1 MSRTRSTDVSSTPQ
15 RAQWKLDKQ
24 NQPGTWVNLTTSTW
38 SERTYSSMTDIVT
51 ANFRQLVRL
60 GGVINSPATR
70 SAFASV
76 IKPMSGSMLTTNSS
90 NGYWYQYQVVHS
102 SPEQWCSQSFYDMST
117 HYTQPSYPDID
128 VDYVIQRA
136 WKNLDTSSAAV
147 LATLGELHETIAFA
161 NSVISRTCKVFRV
174 MKKGLFLSPE
184 ARRYWHSIGGTRQC
198 AALWQHLVGQSPAKW
213 PSVLRTAWLE
223 ARYALRPLAYDFMA
237 IKKALE
243 STSNPVRVTGRAYAT
258 DSNQSAYSEDDWM
271 KLRFPTQGKPSAIR
285 GTHGSQITYATVRS
299 RNVRSGVLAAVDV
312 KSDFGVYAN
321 ALGLHNL
328 PEAMWDLTP
337 FSFILDWFIDVSTW
351 IEAWTPEPG
360 VHPLCSW
367 VYVQDKWTQT
377 LTVRPYDIRRNGS
390 YTDQIVGT
398 MGTQESITSTWTR
411 TPNPDLSLVPHLN
424 VRLKIAKVVD
434 LIAIG
439 SQLLN
444 WGRIR

>member
-1 MSRTRSTDVSSTPQ
+1 MSRTRSTDVVGTYQ
-15 RAQWKLDKQ
+15 YARWKLDKA
-24 NQPGTWVNLTTSTW
+24 NQPGTWANLTTSNW
-38 SERTYSSMTDIVT
+38 RERLTSSMTDVVT
-51 ANFRQLVRL
+51 GEFHKLVRQ
-60 GGVINSPATR
+60 GIVINSPATR
-70 SAFASV
+70 SVNSFV
-76 IKPMSGSMLTTNSS
+76 VTPMSGSMLTRNSKS
-90 NGYWYQYQVVHS
+90 GYWYQSHVIHS
-102 SPEQWCSQSFYDMST
+102 TPEQWCNRSLNEIAG
-117 HYTQPSYPDID
+117 HYVQPTYPDVD
-128 VDYVIQRA
+128 VDYVIQKA
-136 WKNLDTSSAAV
+136 WSDLDTSSAAV
-147 LATLGELHETIAFA
+147 LASIGELHETIAFA

-174 MKKGLFLSPE
+174 MKRGLFLSPE
-184 ARRYWHSIGGTRQC
+184 ARKYWRSIGAPRQC
-198 AALWQHLVGQSPAKW
+198 AALWTHLTGKSPAQW

-243 STSNPVRVTGRAYAT
+243 STSKPVRVTGRAYSRDENHKVCYE
-258 DSNQSAYSEDDWM
+258 DSWM
-271 KLRFPTQGKPSAIR
+271 MLRFPTQGKADAR
-285 GTHGSQITYATVRS
+285 QGTSGSQFTYTTKKS
-299 RNVRSGVLAAVDV
+299 RNVRAGVLAAVDV
-312 KSDFGVYAN
+312 KSDYGMYAN

-367 VYVQDKWTQT
+367 VYVQDIWDQVLSCTPHDT
-377 LTVRPYDIRRNGS
+377 RRSGD
-390 YTDQIVGT
+390 YTDQITGT
-398 MGTQESITSTWTR
+398 MGSMQSITSTWTR

>member
-1 MSRTRSTDVSSTPQ
+1 MSRTRSTDVRSPYQ
-15 RAQWKLDKQ
+15 YAQWKLDKP
-24 NQPGTWVNLTTSTW
+24 NQPGSWVNLTSSNW
-38 SERTYSSMTDIVT
+38 QERVSSSMTDVVT
-51 ANFRQLVRL
+51 DGFHKLVRQ
-60 GGVINSPATR
+60 GVVINTPAQR
-70 SAFASV
+70 NESSLV
-76 IKPMSGSMLTTNSS
+76 IIPLSGSMLTLNSKS
-90 NGYWYQYQVVHS
+90 GSWYQSLVVHS

-117 HYTQPSYPDID
+117 HYTQPSWPAVD

-136 WKNLDTSSAAV
+136 WSNLDTSSAAV

-161 NSVISRTCKVFRV
+161 NSVISRTCRALRI
-174 MKKGLFLSPE
+174 MKRGLFLSPE
-184 ARRYWHSIGGTRQC
+184 ARKYWHSIGGSRQC
-198 AALWQHLVGQSPAKW
+198 AALWQHLTGQSPAKW

-243 STSNPVRVTGRAYAT
+243 STSNPVRVTGRAYAN
-258 DSNQSAYSEDDWM
+258 DSNQSTYPEDNWL
-271 KLRFPTQGKPSAIR
+271 KLRFPTQGKSSAIQ
-285 GTHGSQITYATVRS
+285 GSSGSQITYATVRS
-299 RNVRSGVLAAVDV
+299 REVRSGVLAAVDV

-337 FSFILDWFIDVSTW
+337 FSFIINWFIDVSTW

-367 VYVQDKWTQT
+367 VYVRDKWTQT
-377 LTVRPYDIRRNGS
+377 LTVRPHDIRRNGD
-390 YTDQIVGT
+390 YTDQILGT
-398 MGTQESITSTWTR
+398 MGTQTSITSTWTR